1 VYNLTDRNI
10 VLGVTGSIAVY
21 KAVDLASKLTQARA
35 VLNTIMTPEA
45 SKFVAPITFQGVSGR
60 RPYWDM
66 WDANNDLAE
75 AHIALARQA
84 ELLVIAP
91 ATATVIA
98 RLALGLAEEMVSL
111 TALATRAP
119 LMVCPAM
126 DSQMF
131 EHPATQEHLNTLRS
145 RGIQIVGPE
154 EGRLAS
160 GQVGRG
166 RLSEV
171 DTIIGWIRHVLGKDG
186 DLAGKKVVVTAG
198 GTHEAIDPVRFV
210 GNSSSGKMGFALAEA
225 ARDRGANVVLV
236 SGPSALPDPVAV
248 EIVRVRRAAE
258 MRDAVIAG
266 CADADI
272 LIMAAAVADYQPAET
287 VRDKIKRRQ
296 SETLSIPLV
305 PTPDILAE
313 VGVRAGLIKVGFAA
327 ESQDLLENARQ
338 KIEAKH
344 LDLIVANDIT
354 ASDAGFA
361 TDNNRVVILDR
372 GGRKEELP
380 LMPKYDVAW
389 HILDRIVSLLAGK
402 KSQPEA

>member
-21 KAVDLASKLTQARA
+21 KAVDLASKLTQAGA

-119 LMVCPAM
+119 LIVCPAL

-131 EHPATQEHLNTLRS
+131 EHPATQEHLNTLRG